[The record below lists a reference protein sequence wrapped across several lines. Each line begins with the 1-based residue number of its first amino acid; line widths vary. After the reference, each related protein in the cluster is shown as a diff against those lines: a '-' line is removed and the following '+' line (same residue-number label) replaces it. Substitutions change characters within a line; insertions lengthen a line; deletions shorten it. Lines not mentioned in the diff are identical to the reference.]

1 MTTLLFVL
9 FTQLHQTHS
18 YFHLPTFFHH
28 YANSTE
34 FFIKAGIDFSP
45 SSFVNSNN
53 TASNQW
59 IYHPCLKQNS
69 QALISNIK
77 TCEIGRMDRIN
88 FV

>member
-53 TASNQW
+53 TAS
-59 IYHPCLKQNS
+59 S
-69 QALISNIK
+69 Q
-77 TCEIGRMDRIN
+77 
-88 FV
+88 